1 MDKLQEF
8 IERNMES
15 LNDADLSY
23 GHTDRFKDKLKA
35 RHPSK
40 AKVNYWLIASAAAV
54 AGLILTAS
62 FSLLLS
68 FIGIMDSFDNDLL
81 TASLSPELVQISE
94 SYQYQVNQKQH
105 IISKML
111 AGDNSEQKADIL
123 LTIDELNSGQ
133 QSMLQELANNLK
145 PEKAMFV
152 ISRYYQ
158 AHLSVLEGII
168 LNLDETKLDTESF

>member
-1 MDKLQEF
+1 MDKLQDF
-8 IERNMES
+8 IERNMS
-15 LNDADLSY
+15 DLNGVDPPY
-23 GHTDRFKDKLKA
+23 GHTDRFREKLNA
-35 RHPSK
+35 RRPAK
-40 AKVNYWLIASAAAV
+40 TKVNYWLIASAAAV

-62 FSLLLS
+62 FSLLLN
-68 FIGIMDSFDNDLL
+68 FIGIMNSFDNDLL

-111 AGDNSEQKADIL
+111 AGDNSAQKADIL
-123 LTIDELNSGQ
+123 LTIDELNSGH
-133 QSMLQELANNLK
+133 QSMLQELTNNLK
-145 PEKAMFV
+145 PERAMFV

-158 AHLSVLEGII
+158 AQLSVLEGII